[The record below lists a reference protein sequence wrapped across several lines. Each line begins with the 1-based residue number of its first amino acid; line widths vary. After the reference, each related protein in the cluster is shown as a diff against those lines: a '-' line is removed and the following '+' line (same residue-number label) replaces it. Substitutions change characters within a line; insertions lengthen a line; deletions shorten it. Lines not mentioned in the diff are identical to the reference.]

1 MASLPSGPL
10 GNPRGLWKAAH
21 SQTQLWRGWEL
32 TGVQGGRERLCFQE
46 DKYTHA
52 GGTEWACRA
61 ERPEGE
67 HGPPGGAQR
76 AAAEMGYLSIS
87 RSGTR
92 RAGGRARTTSQGSR
106 LEAEQVDTE
115 AGCTSQEGLDPPAGA
130 ADLRLKG
137 RVMVSL
143 AV

>member
-1 MASLPSGPL
+1 MASLPSGAP

-32 TGVQGGRERLCFQE
+32 TGVQGGREQLFPGGQI
-46 DKYTHA
+46 YTC
-52 GGTEWACRA
+52 GGNRVACRA
-61 ERPEGE
+61 GQPEGE
-67 HGPPGGAQR
+67 RGSPGGAQR

-92 RAGGRARTTSQGSR
+92 QAGGRARTTSQGSR